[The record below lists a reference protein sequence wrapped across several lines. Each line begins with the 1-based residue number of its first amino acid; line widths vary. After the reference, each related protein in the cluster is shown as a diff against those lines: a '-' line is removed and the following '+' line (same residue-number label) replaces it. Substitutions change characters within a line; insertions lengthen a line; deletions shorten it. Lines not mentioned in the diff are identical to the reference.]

1 MRVFVAFAL
10 LFFNFLLI
18 GEEPIPI
25 TVVPNLFNDPIIRSS
40 KDKMDQLIDS
50 WKRSTKYKNSFTG
63 TELIQTDI
71 IITSNADN
79 HNYIKLTFNRDHT
92 LTKNSKIIVKDS
104 LKPRK
109 SLFRGYEKDLK
120 KISLD
125 LFVLAFERFAQELKL
140 EGEHYLRCDV
150 RGFIVN
156 LLPSNAGSLLT
167 HNLGWHWDYC
177 SHTSMVTEL
186 NSDFDPAGILFARNV
201 NPPPLPDCR
210 KPASHDDA
218 IPNEET
224 LVAVDHVKNGALLF
238 TSERGGIVHRPLPP
252 IVAPGK
258 SGFLVR
264 TILQVVLMDHE
275 WFEMS
280 KIEK

>member
-1 MRVFVAFAL
+1 M
-10 LFFNFLLI
+10 LFNSFLI
-18 GEEPIPI
+18 GNEPIPI
-25 TVVPNLFNDPIIRSS
+25 TIFPNLFKDPKIQSS
-40 KDKMDQLIDS
+40 KKKMDQLIDF
-50 WKRSTKYKNSFTG
+50 WKQNTRYKIYFTG

-71 IITSNADN
+71 VITHENDN
-79 HNYIKLTFNRDHT
+79 HNFILLTFNHDHT
-92 LTKNSKIIVKDS
+92 LTKNSKNTIKNS

-109 SLFRGYEKDLK
+109 ALFGDFENELK

-125 LFVLAFERFAQELKL
+125 LFAYAFERFAKELKL
-140 EGEHYLRCDV
+140 EGDHYLRCDL

-156 LLPSNAGSLLT
+156 LMPKNAGSPLT

-177 SHTSMVTEL
+177 SHSSMVTEL
-186 NSDFDPAGILFARNV
+186 SSDFDPAGILFARNINV
-201 NPPPLPDCR
+201 PPLPNCR

-224 LVAVDHVKNGALLF
+224 LVAVDHVNNGGLFF

-252 IVAPGK
+252 IVPHGK
-258 SGFLVR
+258 SGLLMR

-280 KIEK
+280 KNND